1 MTIETANRLVEYRKK
16 HNLSQ
21 EDVAEKIGVSRQAV
35 SKWERAEA
43 SPDTD
48 NLMALARLYQ
58 ISLDELILG
67 NEPEGDAE
75 PGSES
80 EPEAPGKV
88 IVTKGKKTVVLEGP
102 AANGHLHIH
111 VEDGEAED
119 DEEEDEEHS
128 GGFRAEGTLEIDPA
142 ESSFHKFFRVF
153 PFPVLTLI
161 AYLIFGFAGVCGGW
175 AWGWL
180 VFLLVPLYY
189 TLVEAVFCRNATIFA
204 FPVLVT
210 LVYCWLGLDFGLWHP
225 MWILFLTVPV
235 YYCITEF
242 LPGKKK
248 GK

>member
-48 NLMALARLYQ
+48 NLIALARLYQ

-142 ESSFHKFFRVF
+142 ESSVHRFFRTGRRSA
-153 PFPVLTLI
+153 PFPQT
-161 AYLIFGFAGVCGGW
+161 YPAGPARGPRLSLPARSAGTGG
-175 AWGWL
+175 
-180 VFLLVPLYY
+180 
-189 TLVEAVFCRNATIFA
+189 
-204 FPVLVT
+204 
-210 LVYCWLGLDFGLWHP
+210 
-225 MWILFLTVPV
+225 
-235 YYCITEF
+235 
-242 LPGKKK
+242 
-248 GK
+248 